1 MPALRSLFARLAGLL
16 PGRRRERERELA
28 DELDS
33 HLQLH
38 TEENLRRGMNS
49 EEARRQALLK
59 LGGVEQTKEICR
71 ERRSLPLLETS
82 LQDLRFGA
90 RMLRKNIGFTTI
102 AVLTLALGIGANT
115 AIFSIINSV
124 LLRPLQYPDSGR
136 LIRLYTDTP
145 VEKGS
150 DTTFAAFLD
159 WRSRN
164 RSFESLAATW
174 QNDSNLYDTLGPE
187 KIRSANATAG
197 LFPMMGVR
205 PVLGR
210 LFRST
215 DDRVGYEHIV
225 LLSYGIWQ
233 RRYGGDPA
241 ILGKQILVDS
251 TPYQVAGVLPRGFH
265 YPGKTDIWMP
275 MGLGEEFLIS
285 FHDNRRI
292 HAMEVIGRLK
302 PEITLA
308 HAKADMAVVTDQ
320 LAQEYPATDKDSH
333 ADLIPLEED
342 MVGASRQGLWILM
355 GAAGFVMLIGCANL
369 ASLLLSRG
377 AGRLKEFAIRGALGG
392 NRTRLARQLVTESV
406 LLAIAGG
413 LAGIALAY
421 ATQASILAIIP
432 SDLPRLDEIHLDGRV
447 LGFAFVL
454 SLLTGI
460 GFGVAPAFQAA
471 KSDLQSGL
479 KPGGRDSG
487 GDSNP
492 RLRKL
497 LIAGEIACAF
507 ILLLGASLMMQSFLR
522 LLQVRPGY
530 TPQNVITAS
539 IGFPDSYQTSSQKV
553 RFAKQVIEDMRGTPG
568 VRDVAGTSLLPLVSF
583 KRQSGPVQ
591 IDGEP
596 ADRNHGRESGFTVVT
611 PGFFR
616 AMQIPLVAGRTFNET
631 EGGPSSGPIVVSETA
646 ARNWWPGQ
654 DPLGKHV
661 RFLWDGP
668 EDREVVGI
676 VGDVKQASLA
686 LPSQPEIYLPFYNL
700 PFSYITFVV
709 RTQQDPE
716 SFGKTLADAI
726 HKVDDTLA
734 VYDVQTLDRLISDS
748 LNPNRF
754 YLRLFGAF
762 GFVAVALAAIGVYGL
777 ISFGVGQRT
786 REFGIRLAIGALPR
800 EILRMILG
808 QGLRL
813 ALAGLALGVLG
824 SVALSRLIAG
834 FLFGVQPTD
843 PFTLLVAA
851 AIIVFC
857 ALAACYVPA
866 RRATRVDPMIALRY
880 E

>member
-1 MPALRSLFARLAGLL
+1 MRVLRSFFVRFVAVFAKQ
-16 PGRRRERERELA
+16 RRDRDLS
-28 DELDS
+28 DEIES
-33 HLQLH
+33 HLQFH
-38 TEENLRRGMNS
+38 IDDNLRRGMS
-49 EEARRQALLK
+49 PVEARRRAVLT
-59 LGGVEQTKEICR
+59 LGGVEQTKEIYR
-71 ERRSLPLLETS
+71 ERRGLPMIETL

-90 RMLRKNIGFTTI
+90 RMLRKSPGFTAV

-115 AIFSIINSV
+115 AIFSIVNSI

-136 LIRLYTDTP
+136 LIRVYIYTP
-145 VEKGS
+145 VEKGL
-150 DTTFAAFLD
+150 DTTFAGFLD

-164 RSFESLAATW
+164 RSFETLAAAW
-174 QNDSNLYDTLGPE
+174 QNDSNLYDTIGPE
-187 KIRSANATAG
+187 KIRSACATAD

-205 PVLGR
+205 PVIGR

-225 LLSYGIWQ
+225 LLGYGIWQ

-241 ILGKQILVDS
+241 ILGKQIQIDS

-265 YPGKTDIWMP
+265 YPGKTDVWMP
-275 MGLGEEFLIS
+275 MGVGEEFLIG
-285 FHDNRRI
+285 FQGRRRI
-292 HAMEVIGRLK
+292 RAMEVIGRLK

-308 HAKADMAVVTDQ
+308 HAEADMAVVTDQ
-320 LAQEYPATDKDSH
+320 LAKEYPATDKDLH

-342 MVGASRQGLWILM
+342 TVGASRQGLWILM

-369 ASLLLSRG
+369 ANLLLSRG

-392 NRTRLARQLVTESV
+392 SRIRLARQLVTESV

-421 ATQASILAIIP
+421 LTQASILAIIP
-432 SDLPRLDEIHLDGRV
+432 RDLPRLDEIHLDGHV

-454 SLLTGI
+454 SLLTGV
-460 GFGVAPAFQAA
+460 GFGLAPAWQAA

-492 RLRKL
+492 RLRKV

-507 ILLLGASLMMQSFLR
+507 ILLLGASLMMQSLLR

-530 TPQNVITAS
+530 NPQNLMTAT
-539 IGFPDSYQTSSQKV
+539 IGFPDSYQTSSQKI
-553 RFAKQVIEDMRGTPG
+553 RFAKQVIEDLRGIPG
-568 VRDVAGTSLLPLVSF
+568 VRDVAGTSLLPLLSF
-583 KRQSGPVQ
+583 KRQGGPVQ
-591 IDGEP
+591 INGEP
-596 ADRNHGRESGFTVVT
+596 PDLNHGRESGFSIVT
-611 PGFFR
+611 PGFFS
-616 AMQIPLVAGRTFNET
+616 AMQIPLIAGRSFTEA
-631 EGGPSSGPIVVSETA
+631 EGGLTSGPLVISESA

-654 DPLGKHV
+654 NPLGKHLH
-661 RFLWDGP
+661 FLWDDSQ
-668 EDREVVGI
+668 DREVIGV
-676 VGDVKQASLA
+676 VGDVKQDSLA
-686 LPSQPEIYLPFYNL
+686 LPSRPEIYVPFYGLPF
-700 PFSYITFVV
+700 PYITFVM
-709 RTQQDPE
+709 RTEQNPE
-716 SFGKTLADAI
+716 SFGKTL
-726 HKVDDTLA
+726 VDTVHTVDSTMA
-734 VYDVQTLDRLISDS
+734 VYDVQSLNHLISDS

-754 YLRLFGAF
+754 YLRLLGAF
-762 GFVAVALAAIGVYGL
+762 GFIAVALAATGVYGL

-786 REFGIRLAIGALPR
+786 REFGIRLALGALPR
-800 EILRMILG
+800 EILRMILS

-813 ALAGLALGVLG
+813 VFAGLIVGLLG

-843 PFTLLVAA
+843 PFTLVGSA

-857 ALAACYVPA
+857 ALAACYIPA
-866 RRATRVDPMIALRY
+866 RRATRVDPMVALRH